1 MELKGKVAL
10 ITGASSGIGEGVVR
24 KLAEKGVK
32 VALAARSEEKLN
44 QSVQKLQADGF
55 DAFAVKMDVVD
66 KESVRLAVEKIS
78 THYGNIDILVNNAG
92 IMPASDVDAFKLDEW
107 EQMVDVNI
115 KGVLNVTGAV
125 LPKLIAQKSGHIIN
139 LSSIAGRKLFKGLG
153 VYCGTKHFVAAFS
166 DIMRMEIGKKHNVR
180 VTSIQPGAVATNL
193 YDQISDPNYK
203 AGMEALKDQMTFL
216 TPTDIAGSM
225 IYALESPDYV
235 DVSEIFILPTDQE
248 W

>member
-10 ITGASSGIGEGVVR
+10 ITGASSGIGEGVAK

-44 QSVQKLQADGF
+44 QLVQQLQDNGW

-66 KESVRLAVEKIS
+66 KESIRLAVDKIKAR
-78 THYGNIDILVNNAG
+78 YGNIDILVNNAG

-115 KGVLNVTGAV
+115 KGVLNVTAAV
-125 LPKLIAQKSGHIIN
+125 LPEFIKQNSGHIIN

-166 DIMRMEIGKKHNVR
+166 DIMRMEVGKKHNVR

-193 YDQISDPNYK
+193 YDQITDANYK

-216 TPTDIAGSM
+216 TPTDIANSM

>member
-10 ITGASSGIGEGVVR
+10 ITGASSGIGEGVAK

-44 QSVQKLQADGF
+44 QLVQQLQDNGW

-66 KESVRLAVEKIS
+66 KESIRLAVDKIKA
-78 THYGNIDILVNNAG
+78 HYGNIDILVNNAG

-115 KGVLNVTGAV
+115 KGVLNVTAAV
-125 LPKLIAQKSGHIIN
+125 LPEFIKQNSGHIIN

-166 DIMRMEIGKKHNVR
+166 DIMRMEVGKKHNVR

-193 YDQISDPNYK
+193 YDQITDANYK

-216 TPTDIAGSM
+216 TPTDIANSM